1 MHGGLACQESE
12 IPEECCS
19 GYYILSVIS
28 VIDFPQINELNEL
41 ISKWGGVVTDLS
53 DERRRCAQL
62 RNAGLQNEAE

>member
-12 IPEECCS
+12 IFEEC
-19 GYYILSVIS
+19 GIGNYILPVVS

-41 ISKWGGVVTDLS
+41 ISKWGGVVTDFPN
-53 DERRRCAQL
+53 ERRRCAQL